1 MISAKGG
8 ILVVDDEAESLR
20 LISSILTSAG
30 YTVRAADNGGLALPS
45 VVGRPGG
52 LRRPGDHGIR
62 RDSSGSS
69 GRGNGRTLRC
79 FCVPKG

>member
-45 VVGRPGG
+45 VVADPVVYAGQEITGSE
-52 LRRPGDHGIR
+52 GIH
-62 RDSSGSS
+62 
-69 GRGNGRTLRC
+69 L
-79 FCVPKG
+79 VPPAEEMVER

>member
-45 VVGRPGG
+45 VVADPVVYAGQEITESE
-52 LRRPGDHGIR
+52 GIH
-62 RDSSGSS
+62 
-69 GRGNGRTLRC
+69 L
-79 FCVPKG
+79 VPPAEEMVER